1 MAGDIQGQSPHD
13 DNDDLS
19 SLYSRPSIQN
29 SPDWPSVRLPSPG
42 PSFRTLNNES
52 DDGKYYLDDIS
63 SLANFSCEDTESDR
77 GSVFTANISTS
88 PSNSRPSTPSSSSYD
103 QYQPPSSENLG
114 AWRQSGGFRQSSPSI
129 RADKGPDQS
138 RMPHSVLSSRKSTIG
153 STSEFKH
160 DSPYHG
166 VSSLVDDFEKDLPL
180 RSEFADII
188 QISSRPS
195 IPNGDD
201 EGRREYSSDGRG
213 NGPNVTVTLCRAC
226 GLPLEGQFVRALKSI
241 FHLQCFTCI
250 DCGDVVASKFFPI
263 GDPNEEQQ
271 QLCERD
277 YFRRLN
283 LSCAKCD
290 GALRGSYI
298 TAGNK
303 KYHVEHFTCALCP
316 TLFGPQDSYYEHDN
330 EIYCHYHY
338 STRFSTKCAGCSTA
352 ILKQFVEINRNQR
365 DECWHPDCYMI
376 NKFWNVKVAP
386 HWPGSL
392 TSTTEPPY
400 VEEERLESTASLK
413 DKQIKMEERVYR
425 IWTILSA
432 YEESSAASIS
442 DTLRHVSSGQ
452 YLEAIRM
459 AERTVLH
466 VEVLFATI
474 DDLEWHFSRLGM
486 RGMTHVRES
495 RMLCRKLVE
504 LFVLLSHTQETGT
517 RRVGMTQELLAL
529 VTGIAHYLKILI
541 RIALTGALK
550 LGRDYS
556 IGEALQYFLDKL
568 HQFAVKGWTTG
579 AKDDVPLAQR
589 STSINSST
597 YGVTY
602 GFRSLAPE
610 TAGESPF
617 FDTPRD
623 FAPSK
628 VLVPS
633 TPSDAICGMAAAP
646 AATAN
651 SEDQA
656 LIKSGRG
663 VGDGSAAPVIST
675 ARRPPANVDLF
686 FWSPDNIRNNRQAPV
701 IYCTDHAYPGCR
713 GGFQAVSR
721 LEHLEEATSPSQET
735 ERHHANAYQTF
746 RLDRKLSET
755 AKRSTIIESPRGKVA
770 LSSDASLSKVNP
782 SRNLPPEPAPTNI
795 SRLRETENA
804 VQQRRA
810 LPSVPTLG
818 RPTPPVWP
826 RPRTPPPRTPLS
838 PDRLAKLANAP
849 GISTPVPLSQT
860 TGYPTPSSIPLSKPS
875 SEPWRIP
882 TPSVLSDIPQLAEAA
897 QAMEQR
903 RSVPP
908 QNLAPYV
915 AELTPL
921 ELAIVR
927 HAAVAVLYRSSLR
940 DEMDLDQVLEM
951 FEVKRH
957 RFWERLFKPGDDRK
971 KKGASLPACRVGRS
985 RDELYGWKASSGI
998 PLELLVERDG
1008 ADSLLGASRAALR
1021 VPCFVDDVISAMRQM
1036 DMAVDFRKTGSIR
1049 RRKELVA
1056 ALDRDL
1062 SSVDFSRERPQEI
1075 ASLLKQFLCEIP
1087 DPLLTFKLQ
1096 GLFIAAAGLPNDEER
1111 KRLLHMLTLI
1121 LPKCHRDT
1129 LEVLLVFLKWL
1140 SSSGNA
1146 QDNVGTQLYLSHV
1159 ASEIGPSVLFAGNWV
1174 DFDSKRRPISTGGGV
1189 LKKYD
1194 SGTRVLTKL
1203 LENQDQFFT
1212 VPEEFLPLLHDQEF
1226 FASSMELSSR
1236 DFLKQ
1241 CETYMRIKFGGPAAD
1256 SVRIRGT
1263 LAEKCKNAFF
1273 AGQAT
1278 CKYKE
1283 RRFSYKNGTQAAMR
1297 RAVREQD
1304 IARFATF
1311 QTDNLT
1317 VSKLIWL
1324 ELDRS
1329 LNDPCFEMCSLDG
1342 QCSTGVE
1349 IPPNKDAVLKFVRLS
1364 ITPIGSTGGRWHFPQ
1379 ISNLPHFSRLHQ
1391 FVRNSQHDSI
1401 NLVTLSTKVTP
1412 QVNLPELKVNFI
1424 PSVGC
1429 EARIPVGCIADS
1441 VGDCR
1446 NAGEL
1451 SVRARVRPL
1460 GGRIS
1465 EDGGDGER
1473 LGEWGHGTLEMWEIV
1488 PLEEERPRPLR
1499 KCKDDRR
1506 YGSHG
1511 SPSKQLDLDLSSGCA
1526 HNYAGTNAAFGKEW
1540 DPVIV
1545 GMK

>member
-1 MAGDIQGQSPHD
+1 MASDIQGQPLHD

-19 SLYSRPSIQN
+19 SLNSRSSIQN
-29 SPDWPSVRLPSPG
+29 SPDWPSVGLPSPG

-88 PSNSRPSTPSSSSYD
+88 PSNSRPSIPSSSYD
-103 QYQPPSSENLG
+103 QYQPPSSETLG
-114 AWRQSGGFRQSSPSI
+114 AWRQSGGFRQPSPSI
-129 RADKGPDQS
+129 RANKGPDQS
-138 RMPHSVLSSRKSTIG
+138 RMPHRVLSSRKSTIG
-153 STSEFKH
+153 STSE
-160 DSPYHG
+160 
-166 VSSLVDDFEKDLPL
+166 
-180 RSEFADII
+180 
-188 QISSRPS
+188 
-195 IPNGDD
+195 
-201 EGRREYSSDGRG
+201 
-213 NGPNVTVTLCRAC
+213 LCRAC
-226 GLPLEGQFVRALKSI
+226 GLPLEGQFARAFKSL

-250 DCGDVVASKFFPI
+250 DCGDVVTSKFFPA
-263 GDPNEEQQ
+263 GGPNEEQQ
-271 QLCERD
+271 PLCERD

-290 GALRGSYI
+290 GALRGSYM

-303 KYHVEHFTCALCP
+303 KYHIEHFTCALCP

-330 EIYCHYHY
+330 EVYCHYHY

-365 DECWHPDCYMI
+365 DECWHPECYMI

-413 DKQIKMEERVYR
+413 DKQIKMEEQVYR
-425 IWTILSA
+425 IWTVLSA

-474 DDLEWHFSRLGM
+474 DDLEWHFARLGM

-495 RMLCRKLVE
+495 RMLCRKVVE
-504 LFVLLSHTQETGT
+504 LFVLLSHTQETGA

-556 IGEALQYFLDKL
+556 ISEALQYFLDKL
-568 HQFAVKGWTTG
+568 HQFTVKGGSPSARRMTTE
-579 AKDDVPLAQR
+579 AKDDVSLAQR
-589 STSINSST
+589 STLINSST

-610 TAGESPF
+610 IAGESPF

-623 FAPSK
+623 FARSK

-633 TPSDAICGMAAAP
+633 TPSDACVACALVVEEDCVRLGTYQRWHSNCVRCDSCGIAAVP

-656 LIKSGRG
+656 LIKSGRR
-663 VGDGSAAPVIST
+663 VGDGSGAPVIST
-675 ARRPPANVDLF
+675 ARQPPANVDLF

-721 LEHLEEATSPSQET
+721 LEQYAFVLNVALRRLHLLLKKQNVIMPMPTNSTSLSSGET
-735 ERHHANAYQTF
+735 DSSSSPRDLMRVKNIH
-746 RLDRKLSET
+746 LDRKLSET
-755 AKRSTIIESPRGKVA
+755 ARVPKRSTIVESPSGKVA
-770 LSSDASLSKVNP
+770 LSSDASVSKGNP
-782 SRNLPPEPAPTNI
+782 SRNLPPEPAPANI
-795 SRLRETENA
+795 PRLGETEKA

-810 LPSVPTLG
+810 LPSVPTHE

-849 GISTPVPLSQT
+849 GASTPVPLSQT

-875 SEPWRIP
+875 EPWRIP
-882 TPSVLSDIPQLAEAA
+882 TPSVVSDIPQLAEAA
-897 QAMEQR
+897 QATEQR
-903 RSVPP
+903 RSVLP

-951 FEVKRH
+951 FEVKRQ

-971 KKGASLPACRVGRS
+971 KKVIRLEGLFGV
-985 RDELYGWKASSGI
+985 

-1021 VPCFVDDVISAMRQM
+1021 VPCFVNDAISAMRQM

-1087 DPLLTFKLQ
+1087 DPLLTLKLQ

-1140 SSSGNA
+1140 SSFGNA
-1146 QDNVGTQLYLSHV
+1146 QENVGTQLYLSHV

-1174 DFDSKRRPISTGGGV
+1174 DSDSKRRPIPTGGGV
-1189 LKKYD
+1189 FLRYD

-1241 CETYMRIKFGGPAAD
+1241 CETYMRIKFGGPVAD

-1263 LAEKCKNAFF
+1263 LAEK
-1273 AGQAT
+1273 
-1278 CKYKE
+1278 
-1283 RRFSYKNGTQAAMR
+1283 
-1297 RAVREQD
+1297 
-1304 IARFATF
+1304 AR
-1311 QTDNLT
+1311 
-1317 VSKLIWL
+1317 
-1324 ELDRS
+1324 
-1329 LNDPCFEMCSLDG
+1329 
-1342 QCSTGVE
+1342 
-1349 IPPNKDAVLKFVRLS
+1349 
-1364 ITPIGSTGGRWHFPQ
+1364 
-1379 ISNLPHFSRLHQ
+1379 
-1391 FVRNSQHDSI
+1391 
-1401 NLVTLSTKVTP
+1401 
-1412 QVNLPELKVNFI
+1412 
-1424 PSVGC
+1424 
-1429 EARIPVGCIADS
+1429 
-1441 VGDCR
+1441 
-1446 NAGEL
+1446 
-1451 SVRARVRPL
+1451 
-1460 GGRIS
+1460 
-1465 EDGGDGER
+1465 
-1473 LGEWGHGTLEMWEIV
+1473 
-1488 PLEEERPRPLR
+1488 
-1499 KCKDDRR
+1499 
-1506 YGSHG
+1506 
-1511 SPSKQLDLDLSSGCA
+1511 
-1526 HNYAGTNAAFGKEW
+1526 
-1540 DPVIV
+1540 
-1545 GMK
+1545 

>member
-1 MAGDIQGQSPHD
+1 MVGDIQGQPLQD

-19 SLYSRPSIQN
+19 SLYSRSSIQN

-52 DDGKYYLDDIS
+52 DDGKYSLDDIS
-63 SLANFSCEDTESDR
+63 SLANFSCEDMESDR
-77 GSVFTANISTS
+77 GSVFTVNISTS

-103 QYQPPSSENLG
+103 RYEPPSSENLG
-114 AWRQSGGFRQSSPSI
+114 AWRQSEGFRQSSPS
-129 RADKGPDQS
+129 RADKGSDQS
-138 RMPHSVLSSRKSTIG
+138 GMPRLSSRKSTIG
-153 STSEFKH
+153 STSESKQ
-160 DSPYHG
+160 DSPSHG
-166 VSSLVDDFEKDLPL
+166 VSLLVDDFKKDLPL
-180 RSEFADII
+180 RSEFTNII

-201 EGRREYSSDGRG
+201 EGRREYLAEGRG
-213 NGPNVTVTLCRAC
+213 NGPNITVTLCRAC

-283 LSCAKCD
+283 LCCAKCD

-298 TAGNK
+298 TATNK
-303 KYHVEHFTCALCP
+303 KYHIEHFTCALCP

-365 DECWHPDCYMI
+365 DECWHPECYMI

-413 DKQIKMEERVYR
+413 EKQIKMEEQVYR
-425 IWTILSA
+425 IWTVLSA

-459 AERTVLH
+459 AERTVLN

-474 DDLEWHFSRLGM
+474 DDLEWHFARLGM
-486 RGMTHVRES
+486 GGMTHVRES
-495 RMLCRKLVE
+495 RMLCRKMVE
-504 LFVLLSHTQETGT
+504 LFVLLSHTQETGA
-517 RRVGMTQELLAL
+517 RRAGMAQELLAL

-568 HQFAVKGWTTG
+568 HQFAVEGGSPSARRMTTG
-579 AKDDVPLAQR
+579 IKDDVSLTQR

-610 TAGESPF
+610 IAGESPF

-633 TPSDAICGMAAAP
+633 TPSDACVACALVVEEDCVRLGAYQRWHSNCVRCDSCGIAATP

-675 ARRPPANVDLF
+675 ARRPPANVDFF

-713 GGFQAVSR
+713 GGFQAVTR
-721 LEHLEEATSPSQET
+721 LEQYAFVLNVALRRLHLLLKKQNVIIPMPTNSTSLPSGET
-735 ERHHANAYQTF
+735 DSSGSPRDLMRVKGI

-755 AKRSTIIESPRGKVA
+755 ARIPKRSTIVESPSDKVA
-770 LSSDASLSKVNP
+770 LSSDASVSKGNP
-782 SRNLPPEPAPTNI
+782 SKNLPPEPAPANI
-795 SRLRETENA
+795 PRLEETEKA

-810 LPSVPTLG
+810 LPSVPTLE
-818 RPTPPVWP
+818 RPTLPVWP
-826 RPRTPPPRTPLS
+826 RPRTPLS
-838 PDRLAKLANAP
+838 PDRLAKLAP
-849 GISTPVPLSQT
+849 GISTPVPFSQT
-860 TGYPTPSSIPLSKPS
+860 TGYPTTSSIPLSKSS

-882 TPSVLSDIPQLAEAA
+882 TPAVVSDVPQPAEAA
-897 QAMEQR
+897 QTTERR

-915 AELTPL
+915 AELTSL

-951 FEVKRH
+951 FEVKRQ

-971 KKGASLPACRVGRS
+971 KKGLFGV
-985 RDELYGWKASSGI
+985 

-1008 ADSLLGASRAALR
+1008 VESLLGASRAALR
-1021 VPCFVDDVISAMRQM
+1021 VPCFVNDAISAMRQM

-1056 ALDRDL
+1056 TLDRDL

-1087 DPLLTFKLQ
+1087 DPLLTLKLQ
-1096 GLFIAAAGLPNDEER
+1096 GLFIAAAGLPDDEER

-1140 SSSGNA
+1140 SSFGNA

-1174 DFDSKRRPISTGGGV
+1174 DSDSKRHPISTGGGGS
-1189 LKKYD
+1189 KKD

-1226 FASSMELSSR
+1226 FTSSMELSSR

-1263 LAEKCKNAFF
+1263 LAEK
-1273 AGQAT
+1273 
-1278 CKYKE
+1278 
-1283 RRFSYKNGTQAAMR
+1283 
-1297 RAVREQD
+1297 VR
-1304 IARFATF
+1304 
-1311 QTDNLT
+1311 
-1317 VSKLIWL
+1317 
-1324 ELDRS
+1324 
-1329 LNDPCFEMCSLDG
+1329 
-1342 QCSTGVE
+1342 
-1349 IPPNKDAVLKFVRLS
+1349 
-1364 ITPIGSTGGRWHFPQ
+1364 
-1379 ISNLPHFSRLHQ
+1379 
-1391 FVRNSQHDSI
+1391 
-1401 NLVTLSTKVTP
+1401 
-1412 QVNLPELKVNFI
+1412 
-1424 PSVGC
+1424 
-1429 EARIPVGCIADS
+1429 
-1441 VGDCR
+1441 
-1446 NAGEL
+1446 
-1451 SVRARVRPL
+1451 
-1460 GGRIS
+1460 
-1465 EDGGDGER
+1465 
-1473 LGEWGHGTLEMWEIV
+1473 
-1488 PLEEERPRPLR
+1488 
-1499 KCKDDRR
+1499 
-1506 YGSHG
+1506 
-1511 SPSKQLDLDLSSGCA
+1511 
-1526 HNYAGTNAAFGKEW
+1526 
-1540 DPVIV
+1540 
-1545 GMK
+1545 

>member
-1 MAGDIQGQSPHD
+1 MIGDTQGQPHG

-42 PSFRTLNNES
+42 PSFRTLNES
-52 DDGKYYLDDIS
+52 DDRRCYLDDIS
-63 SLANFSCEDTESDR
+63 SLANFSCGDTESDR
-77 GSVFTANISTS
+77 GSVLIANISTL
-88 PSNSRPSTPSSSSYD
+88 PSNSRPSTPSSSPYD
-103 QYQPPSSENLG
+103 RYQPPSPENSG

-129 RADKGPDQS
+129 REDTGPDRS
-138 RMPHSVLSSRKSTIG
+138 GTLHRVLSSRKSTIG

-160 DSPYHG
+160 DSPYHS
-166 VSSLVDDFEKDLPL
+166 VSLPVDDFGEDLPL
-180 RSEFADII
+180 RSEFTDII

-201 EGRREYSSDGRG
+201 EGRREYSSE
-213 NGPNVTVTLCRAC
+213 GPQPVGVAVTLCRAC
-226 GLPLEGQFVRALKSI
+226 GLPLEGQFIRALKSV

-263 GDPNEEQQ
+263 GDPNGEQQ
-271 QLCERD
+271 QLCEKD

-290 GALRGSYI
+290 MALRGKYI

-303 KYHVEHFTCALCP
+303 KYHIEHFTCALCP
-316 TLFGPQDSYYEHDN
+316 TLFGPHDSYYEHDN
-330 EIYCHYHY
+330 EVYCHYHY
-338 STRFSTKCAGCSTA
+338 STRFSTKCAGCNTA

-365 DECWHPDCYMI
+365 DECWHPECYMI

-386 HWPGSL
+386 HLPGGL

-413 DKQIKMEERVYR
+413 AKQIKMEEQVYR
-425 IWTILSA
+425 IWKVLSA
-432 YEESSAASIS
+432 YEESSAARIS

-474 DDLEWHFSRLGM
+474 DDLEWHFARLGT

-495 RMLCRKLVE
+495 RMLCRKMVN
-504 LFVLLSHTQETGT
+504 LFVLLSHTQETGA

-556 IGEALQYFLDKL
+556 VDEALHYFLDKL
-568 HQFAVKGWTTG
+568 HQFAVKGGSPSARRMATG
-579 AKDDVPLAQR
+579 AKDDVPLAHR

-597 YGVTY
+597 YAVTY

-610 TAGESPF
+610 IAGESPF
-617 FDTPRD
+617 FDTPRG

-633 TPSDAICGMAAAP
+633 TPSDLCVACALTIEEDCVRLGTYQRWHSNCVRCDSCGIAAAP
-646 AATAN
+646 STTAN
-651 SEDQA
+651 SKDQA

-663 VGDGSAAPVIST
+663 VGGGSAASIIST

-686 FWSPDNIRNNRQAPV
+686 FWSPDNIRNNRQSGEAPV

-721 LEHLEEATSPSQET
+721 LEQYAFLLNVALRRLHLHLKKQNVIMPIPTITPADSTSLSSGEVDSSSSPQDLMRVRSA
-735 ERHHANAYQTF
+735 H
-746 RLDRKLSET
+746 LDLKLSET
-755 AKRSTIIESPRGKVA
+755 ARVPKRSTIIERANGKVA
-770 LSSDASLSKVNP
+770 LSSDASLSKGIP
-782 SRNLPPEPAPTNI
+782 SRGLPPEPALADIP
-795 SRLRETENA
+795 RPREAVKA

-810 LPSVPTLG
+810 LPSIPTLEG
-818 RPTPPVWP
+818 IALTDRPRT
-826 RPRTPPPRTPLS
+826 RTPPPPHRPVEPS
-838 PDRLAKLANAP
+838 NSR
-849 GISTPVPLSQT
+849 GIPIPVPLSQST
-860 TGYPTPSSIPLSKPS
+860 SEMDPSPDALSHTSRPRGIPV
-875 SEPWRIP
+875 
-882 TPSVLSDIPQLAEAA
+882 PSVMPQLAEAVQVA
-897 QAMEQR
+897 GQR

-908 QNLAPYV
+908 QNSTIYV
-915 AELTPL
+915 AELRPL

-927 HAAVAVLYRSSLR
+927 HAALAVLYRSSLR

-951 FEVKRH
+951 FEVKRQ
-957 RFWERLFKPGDDRK
+957 RFWERLFNDRK
-971 KKGASLPACRVGRS
+971 KKGLFGV
-985 RDELYGWKASSGI
+985 

-1008 ADSLLGASRAALR
+1008 ADSLLSASGATLR
-1021 VPCFVDDVISAMRQM
+1021 VPCFINDVILAMRQM
-1036 DMAVDFRKTGSIR
+1036 DMEIDFRKTGSIR
-1049 RRKELVA
+1049 RQKELAA

-1062 SSVDFSRERPQEI
+1062 NSVDFTRERPQEI
-1075 ASLLKQFLCEIP
+1075 ASLLKQFFREIP

-1129 LEVLLVFLKWL
+1129 LEVLLVFLKRL

-1146 QDNVGTQLYLSHV
+1146 QDDVGSRSYLSHV

-1174 DFDSKRRPISTGGGV
+1174 EFATEGGG

-1203 LENQDQFFT
+1203 LENQDEFFT
-1212 VPEEFLPLLHDQEF
+1212 VPEEFLPLLDDQEF
-1226 FASSMELSSR
+1226 FTSNMELSSR
-1236 DFLKQ
+1236 DFLRQ
-1241 CETYMRIKFGGPAAD
+1241 CETYMRIKFGGPPAD

-1263 LAEKCKNAFF
+1263 LAE
-1273 AGQAT
+1273 
-1278 CKYKE
+1278 
-1283 RRFSYKNGTQAAMR
+1283 
-1297 RAVREQD
+1297 
-1304 IARFATF
+1304 
-1311 QTDNLT
+1311 
-1317 VSKLIWL
+1317 
-1324 ELDRS
+1324 
-1329 LNDPCFEMCSLDG
+1329 
-1342 QCSTGVE
+1342 
-1349 IPPNKDAVLKFVRLS
+1349 
-1364 ITPIGSTGGRWHFPQ
+1364 
-1379 ISNLPHFSRLHQ
+1379 
-1391 FVRNSQHDSI
+1391 
-1401 NLVTLSTKVTP
+1401 
-1412 QVNLPELKVNFI
+1412 
-1424 PSVGC
+1424 
-1429 EARIPVGCIADS
+1429 
-1441 VGDCR
+1441 
-1446 NAGEL
+1446 
-1451 SVRARVRPL
+1451 RVR
-1460 GGRIS
+1460 
-1465 EDGGDGER
+1465 
-1473 LGEWGHGTLEMWEIV
+1473 
-1488 PLEEERPRPLR
+1488 
-1499 KCKDDRR
+1499 
-1506 YGSHG
+1506 
-1511 SPSKQLDLDLSSGCA
+1511 
-1526 HNYAGTNAAFGKEW
+1526 
-1540 DPVIV
+1540 
-1545 GMK
+1545 

>member
-1 MAGDIQGQSPHD
+1 
-13 DNDDLS
+13 
-19 SLYSRPSIQN
+19 
-29 SPDWPSVRLPSPG
+29 
-42 PSFRTLNNES
+42 
-52 DDGKYYLDDIS
+52 
-63 SLANFSCEDTESDR
+63 
-77 GSVFTANISTS
+77 
-88 PSNSRPSTPSSSSYD
+88 
-103 QYQPPSSENLG
+103 PSSENLG
-114 AWRQSGGFRQSSPSI
+114 AWRQSEGFRQSSPSI
-129 RADKGPDQS
+129 RADKGPDHS
-138 RMPHSVLSSRKSTIG
+138 GMPHRVLSSRKSTIG
-153 STSEFKH
+153 STSESKH

-166 VSSLVDDFEKDLPL
+166 VPLLVDDFEKDLPL
-180 RSEFADII
+180 RSEFTDII

-195 IPNGDD
+195 TPNGDD
-201 EGRREYSSDGRG
+201 EGRREYSSEGRG
-213 NGPNVTVTLCRAC
+213 NGPNITVTLCRAC

-241 FHLQCFTCI
+241 FHLQCFRCI

-298 TAGNK
+298 TASNK
-303 KYHVEHFTCALCP
+303 KYHIEHFTCALCP

-330 EIYCHYHY
+330 EVYCHYHY

-365 DECWHPDCYMI
+365 DECWHPECYMI
-376 NKFWNVKVAP
+376 HKFWNVKVAP
-386 HWPGSL
+386 HRPGSL

-400 VEEERLESTASLK
+400 AEEEWLESTASLK
-413 DKQIKMEERVYR
+413 DKQIKMEEQVYR
-425 IWTILSA
+425 IWTVLSA

-459 AERTVLH
+459 AERTILH

-474 DDLEWHFSRLGM
+474 DDLEWHFTRLGM

-495 RMLCRKLVE
+495 RMLCRKMVD
-504 LFVLLSHTQETGT
+504 LFALLSHTQETGA

-568 HQFAVKGWTTG
+568 HQLAVKGGSPSARRMTTG
-579 AKDDVPLAQR
+579 AKGDIPLVQR
-589 STSINSST
+589 STSINSQT

-610 TAGESPF
+610 IAGESPF

-633 TPSDAICGMAAAP
+633 TPSDACVACALVVEEDCVRLGTYQRWHSNCVRCDSCGITAAP
-646 AATAN
+646 ATTAN

-663 VGDGSAAPVIST
+663 VGDGSGGPVIST

-686 FWSPDNIRNNRQAPV
+686 FWSPDNIRNNRQSGETPV
-701 IYCTDHAYPGCR
+701 IYCTNHAYPGCR
-713 GGFQAVSR
+713 GGFHAVSR
-721 LEHLEEATSPSQET
+721 LEQYAFVLNVALRRLHLLLKKQNVIMPMPTTTSADSTSLSSGET
-735 ERHHANAYQTF
+735 DSSSSPQDPMRVKSI

-755 AKRSTIIESPRGKVA
+755 ARVPKRSTIIESPRGKVE
-770 LSSDASLSKVNP
+770 LSSDASVSKGNA
-782 SRNLPPEPAPTNI
+782 SGNLPPEHAPADIP
-795 SRLRETENA
+795 RLGETEKA
-804 VQQRRA
+804 VQKRRA
-810 LPSVPTLG
+810 LPSVPTLE

-826 RPRTPPPRTPLS
+826 RPRTPLS

-860 TGYPTPSSIPLSKPS
+860 TGYSTPSSIPL

-882 TPSVLSDIPQLAEAA
+882 TPSVVSDIPQLAEAA

-951 FEVKRH
+951 FEVKRQ
-957 RFWERLFKPGDDRK
+957 RFWEKLFKAGDDRK
-971 KKGASLPACRVGRS
+971 KKVIRLEGLFGV
-985 RDELYGWKASSGI
+985 

-1008 ADSLLGASRAALR
+1008 ADSFLGASRAALR
-1021 VPCFVDDVISAMRQM
+1021 VPCFVNDVISAMRQM

-1140 SSSGNA
+1140 SSFGNA

-1174 DFDSKRRPISTGGGV
+1174 DFDSKRRPIPTGGGV

-1226 FASSMELSSR
+1226 FASSTELSSR

-1241 CETYMRIKFGGPAAD
+1241 CETYMRIKFG
-1256 SVRIRGT
+1256 
-1263 LAEKCKNAFF
+1263 
-1273 AGQAT
+1273 
-1278 CKYKE
+1278 
-1283 RRFSYKNGTQAAMR
+1283 
-1297 RAVREQD
+1297 
-1304 IARFATF
+1304 
-1311 QTDNLT
+1311 
-1317 VSKLIWL
+1317 
-1324 ELDRS
+1324 
-1329 LNDPCFEMCSLDG
+1329 
-1342 QCSTGVE
+1342 
-1349 IPPNKDAVLKFVRLS
+1349 
-1364 ITPIGSTGGRWHFPQ
+1364 
-1379 ISNLPHFSRLHQ
+1379 
-1391 FVRNSQHDSI
+1391 
-1401 NLVTLSTKVTP
+1401 
-1412 QVNLPELKVNFI
+1412 
-1424 PSVGC
+1424 
-1429 EARIPVGCIADS
+1429 
-1441 VGDCR
+1441 
-1446 NAGEL
+1446 
-1451 SVRARVRPL
+1451 
-1460 GGRIS
+1460 
-1465 EDGGDGER
+1465 
-1473 LGEWGHGTLEMWEIV
+1473 
-1488 PLEEERPRPLR
+1488 
-1499 KCKDDRR
+1499 
-1506 YGSHG
+1506 
-1511 SPSKQLDLDLSSGCA
+1511 
-1526 HNYAGTNAAFGKEW
+1526 
-1540 DPVIV
+1540 
-1545 GMK
+1545 

>member
-1 MAGDIQGQSPHD
+1 MTRADVNTRLMVAATALMSPSRYVV
-13 DNDDLS
+13 LAVFPWRVSSFEPS
-19 SLYSRPSIQN
+19 SL
-29 SPDWPSVRLPSPG
+29 
-42 PSFRTLNNES
+42 F
-52 DDGKYYLDDIS
+52 
-63 SLANFSCEDTESDR
+63 
-77 GSVFTANISTS
+77 
-88 PSNSRPSTPSSSSYD
+88 
-103 QYQPPSSENLG
+103 
-114 AWRQSGGFRQSSPSI
+114 
-129 RADKGPDQS
+129 
-138 RMPHSVLSSRKSTIG
+138 
-153 STSEFKH
+153 
-160 DSPYHG
+160 
-166 VSSLVDDFEKDLPL
+166 
-180 RSEFADII
+180 
-188 QISSRPS
+188 
-195 IPNGDD
+195 
-201 EGRREYSSDGRG
+201 
-213 NGPNVTVTLCRAC
+213 
-226 GLPLEGQFVRALKSI
+226 SI
-241 FHLQCFTCI
+241 FNVSR

-271 QLCERD
+271 LLCERD

-303 KYHVEHFTCALCP
+303 KYHIEHFTCALCP

-365 DECWHPDCYMI
+365 DECWHPECYMI

-413 DKQIKMEERVYR
+413 DKQIMMEEQVYR

-495 RMLCRKLVE
+495 RMLCRKLVD

-568 HQFAVKGWTTG
+568 HQFAVKGGSPSARRKTTG

-617 FDTPRD
+617 FNAPRD

-633 TPSDAICGMAAAP
+633 TPSDACVACALVVEEDCVRLGTYQRWHSNCVRCDSCGMAAAP

-721 LEHLEEATSPSQET
+721 LEQYAFLLNVALRRLHLLLKKQNVIMPMPTSTSCVFLITACAINIPSATSADSTSLSSEEADSSSSPQDLM
-735 ERHHANAYQTF
+735 RVKNI

-770 LSSDASLSKVNP
+770 LSSDASLSKRNP
-782 SRNLPPEPAPTNI
+782 SRNLPPEPAPANI

-804 VQQRRA
+804 VQQHRA
-810 LPSVPTLG
+810 LPSVPTLE

-875 SEPWRIP
+875 SEPWIP
-882 TPSVLSDIPQLAEAA
+882 TLADIPQLAEAA
-897 QAMEQR
+897 QATEQR

-951 FEVKRH
+951 FEVKRQ

-971 KKGASLPACRVGRS
+971 KKGLFGV
-985 RDELYGWKASSGI
+985 

-1036 DMAVDFRKTGSIR
+1036 VDFRKTGSIR

-1087 DPLLTFKLQ
+1087 DPLLTFRLQ

-1174 DFDSKRRPISTGGGV
+1174 DFDSKRRPISTGSGV

-1263 LAEKCKNAFF
+1263 LAEK
-1273 AGQAT
+1273 
-1278 CKYKE
+1278 
-1283 RRFSYKNGTQAAMR
+1283 
-1297 RAVREQD
+1297 VR
-1304 IARFATF
+1304 
-1311 QTDNLT
+1311 
-1317 VSKLIWL
+1317 
-1324 ELDRS
+1324 
-1329 LNDPCFEMCSLDG
+1329 
-1342 QCSTGVE
+1342 
-1349 IPPNKDAVLKFVRLS
+1349 
-1364 ITPIGSTGGRWHFPQ
+1364 
-1379 ISNLPHFSRLHQ
+1379 
-1391 FVRNSQHDSI
+1391 
-1401 NLVTLSTKVTP
+1401 
-1412 QVNLPELKVNFI
+1412 
-1424 PSVGC
+1424 
-1429 EARIPVGCIADS
+1429 
-1441 VGDCR
+1441 
-1446 NAGEL
+1446 
-1451 SVRARVRPL
+1451 
-1460 GGRIS
+1460 
-1465 EDGGDGER
+1465 
-1473 LGEWGHGTLEMWEIV
+1473 
-1488 PLEEERPRPLR
+1488 
-1499 KCKDDRR
+1499 
-1506 YGSHG
+1506 
-1511 SPSKQLDLDLSSGCA
+1511 
-1526 HNYAGTNAAFGKEW
+1526 
-1540 DPVIV
+1540 
-1545 GMK
+1545 